1 MDAMSGRSERD
12 YTHGYSAAAVS
23 EMANRT
29 ADSHAAFFLPYLS
42 ESSHVLDCGSGPG
55 SISIGVAQRVPAGR
69 VTGIDI
75 DPGQVKI
82 ATDRAISEAVSNVEF
97 RQASLYEIPF
107 GDDAYDAV
115 FAHAVL
121 EHIRHPLD
129 VLKEMFRVLKPG
141 GIVALRHPVVS
152 SRVWSP
158 PAPPEVQRAEAMW
171 IEQWR
176 RNGGDPDFGKNQAKL
191 MATVGFKIV
200 STSSSA
206 RHLDRNHLIQRTR
219 LGGEAGLMTPLGDIG
234 VPPSDVPAI
243 VKAFT
248 EWLADEA
255 ACNSMLMMETI
266 GRK

>member
-12 YTHGYSAAAVS
+12 YTHGYSDAAVS
-23 EMANRT
+23 EMANRS
-29 ADSHAAFFLPYLS
+29 AESHAAFFLPYLNENS
-42 ESSHVLDCGSGPG
+42 YVLDCGSGPG
-55 SISIGVAQRVPAGR
+55 SISIGLAQRVPGGR

-82 ATDRAISEAVSNVEF
+82 ATERAISEAVPNVEF
-97 RQASLYEIPF
+97 RQASLREIPF
-107 GDDAYDAV
+107 GDDTFDAI

-121 EHIRHPLD
+121 EHIRDPMG

-141 GIVALRHPVVS
+141 GTVALRHSVVS

-158 PAPPEVQRAEAMW
+158 PAPPEVQHAEAMW
-171 IEQWR
+171 LEQWR
-176 RNGGDPDFGKNQAKL
+176 NNGGDPDFGQNQAKL
-191 MATVGFKIV
+191 MAAVGFKIV

-206 RHLDRNHLIQRTR
+206 HHLDRNHLIQRTR

-243 VKAFT
+243 LEAFT
-248 EWLADEA
+248 EWLADEV